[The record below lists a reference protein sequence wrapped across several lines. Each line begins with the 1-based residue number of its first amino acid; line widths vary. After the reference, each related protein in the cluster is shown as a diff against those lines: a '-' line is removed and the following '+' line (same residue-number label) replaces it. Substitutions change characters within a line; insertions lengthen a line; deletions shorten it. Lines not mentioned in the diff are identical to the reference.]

1 MLIPG
6 EISSDKLTPQTHK
19 KHPNGDAITPT
30 HISTFLCHPVK
41 ETFTSGGKPS
51 ERMEIIRK
59 IQPTSVHDRMC
70 FKINKFVM
78 DCLRSYV
85 MERRQIRS

>member
-30 HISTFLCHPVK
+30 DISTFLCHPVK
-41 ETFTSGGKPS
+41 EKSTSNSKPS
-51 ERMEIIRK
+51 EGMEIIGK
-59 IQPTSVHDRMC
+59 ILPD
-70 FKINKFVM
+70 
-78 DCLRSYV
+78 L
-85 MERRQIRS
+85 